1 MHLAS
6 ALATSPTYQRH
17 CPERTVLYSIISRHY
32 PRFVQ
37 EVERSGGHLPQFV
50 RQEFDEYLKCGLLEH
65 GFLRVKCDGCRHEH
79 LVAFSCKRRG
89 FCPSCGARRMVES
102 AAHLVDHVFPE
113 VPIRQFVL
121 TFPFPLR
128 FLLAAEPQALTKVLA
143 VVQRGISSF
152 LVRQAGFTLA
162 SGAKTGAVTLI
173 QRFGSALNL
182 NPHHHM
188 LFLDGAYRFG
198 GNKARFHRARRAT
211 NDDPGSS
218 PGQVLAR
225 LLDALARRIARLL
238 ERRGLLIADA
248 GNPNFELELGSSL
261 DQIQAASI
269 HYRIAVGPHAGRRA
283 LTLYSVPPLEEE
295 PGIPPLAR
303 LYGFSLHAGTVC
315 EAHQRS
321 KLERLCRYITR
332 PPVATKR
339 LSIDDRGR
347 VVYRYKRP
355 FRDGSTHV
363 VLEPLDFIARLAA
376 LVPRPRLNLTR
387 WHGVFAPNFKHRRR
401 IVPRRVR
408 GKVDSDKPLAPMNW
422 AQRLKRVFQ
431 IDIESCPECGGCV
444 RVIACIEDPQL
455 IAHILAHV
463 RSREAATAKAMTRG
477 PPDEVVV
484 V

>member
-6 ALATSPTYQRH
+6 TLAAPPTYQRH
-17 CPERTVLYSIISRHY
+17 RPERTVLYSIISRHY
-32 PRFVQ
+32 PYFVQ
-37 EVERSGGHLPQFV
+37 EIEGSGGHLPQFV
-50 RQEFDEYLKCGLLEH
+50 RQEFEEYLKCGLLEH

-113 VPIRQFVL
+113 VPVRQFVL

-128 FLLAAEPQALTKVLA
+128 FLLAAEPKALTEVLA

-152 LVRQAGFTLA
+152 LIRQVGFSVA

-182 NPHHHM
+182 NPHLHM
-188 LFLDGAYRFG
+188 LFVDGAYRFG
-198 GNKARFHRARRAT
+198 SRKVRFHRARRAT
-211 NDDPGSS
+211 NDD
-218 PGQVLAR
+218 LAR

-238 ERRGLLIADA
+238 ERRGLLIAD
-248 GNPNFELELGSSL
+248 PVDPYLEFEVGSNL
-261 DQIQAASI
+261 NQLQAASI
-269 HYRIAVGPHAGRRA
+269 NYRIAIGPHAGRKA
-283 LTLYSVPPLEEE
+283 LTVYSVPPLEQE

-303 LYGFSLHAGTVC
+303 LYGFNLHAGTVC

-339 LSIDDRGR
+339 LSTDDRGR

-363 VLEPLDFIARLAA
+363 ILEPLDFIARLAA

-387 WHGVFAPNFKHRRR
+387 FHGVFAPNFKHRDK
-401 IVPRRVR
+401 IVPCRARGRV
-408 GKVDSDKPLAPMNW
+408 DDDKPRSPMNW
-422 AQRLKRVFQ
+422 AQRLKRVFA
-431 IDIESCPECGGCV
+431 IDIEACPSCGGKL
-444 RVIACIEDPQL
+444 RVIACIEGPPL
-455 IAHILAHV
+455 IRQILSHV
-463 RSREAATAKAMTRG
+463 QQRDGLADFDARG
-477 PPDEVVV
+477 PPGEAILA
-484 V
+484 